1 MADHQP
7 NAKLSII
14 DIANRGY
21 NLMTVTVLGLVGL
34 SFGSVLFEPQ
44 EEPIDK
50 VDDGGLLLVGIVAVI
65 WYLIGRNRFSR
76 STLPVIFS
84 VVALAFQIFGNIVE
98 RSDAASLGDNIGGSI
113 IVVAALIVFII
124 QYRRT
129 PKLAS
134 S

>member
-1 MADHQP
+1 MDHEHP
-7 NAKLSII
+7 TKLILTDAI
-14 DIANRGY
+14 NRGY
-21 NLMTVTVLGLVGL
+21 NLMATTVLGLIGL

-50 VDDGGLLLVGIVAVI
+50 VDDGGLLLVGVVAVV
-65 WYLIGRNRFSR
+65 WYLIGRNRFRR
-76 STLPVIFS
+76 STLPIIFS

-98 RSDAASLGDNIGGSI
+98 RNDTASLGDNIGGSI